1 MQYAKI
7 RNTVL
12 LKPVASYR
20 LFLIFMLLFFLFKAT
35 TVSQDLPTLELE
47 SEIEISPL
55 LGEISGMA
63 FYEDDIYAI
72 NDSGNGPYI
81 FQLDILTGRTRKIF
95 KLQNIR
101 NKDWEELS
109 VSGKHLYIG
118 DFGNN
123 RGKRKDLLIYRLHI
137 DSLEYPAVPVL
148 STGMEYAA
156 RSHLSGNSRYHE
168 WDCEAMTVSPGG
180 IFCFSKDRKNLITK
194 LYRLREGEY
203 NNLVPVDSFNTGFL
217 VTGAY
222 YDNAGDNLY
231 LCGYYKRETY
241 LLHFRNDGRPGFSG
255 DHVKYIIPELKNTQ
269 VESIFVRGNFIYLGS
284 ERTVR
289 EQAIYRI
296 ALTSLNDI

>member
-1 MQYAKI
+1 MQYTVV
-7 RNTVL
+7 RNTFL
-12 LKPVASYR
+12 IKPVAACR
-20 LFLIFMLLFFLFKAT
+20 LFLISMMLFFMIITTAT
-35 TVSQDLPTLELE
+35 SQDLPTLELE
-47 SEIEISPL
+47 SEIKISPL

-63 FYEDDIYAI
+63 FYGDDIYAI

-81 FQLDILTGRTRKIF
+81 FQLDIFTGRSKKIF
-95 KLQNIR
+95 KAENIR

-109 VSGKHLYIG
+109 VSGKYLYIG

-123 RGKRKDLLIYRLHI
+123 RGKRKDLVIHRLHI
-137 DSLEYPAVPVL
+137 DSLEHPAAPVL
-148 STGMEYAA
+148 STGLEYTAQ
-156 RSHLSGNSRYHE
+156 SHFSGNSRDHE
-168 WDCEAMTVSPGG
+168 WDCEAMTVSSGG
-180 IFCFSKDRKNLITK
+180 IVCFSKDRKNLLTK
-194 LYRLREGEY
+194 LYRLREGEH
-203 NNLVPVDSFNTGFL
+203 NKLVPLDSFNTGFL

-222 YDNAGDNLY
+222 YDNTGHNLY

-241 LLHFRNDGRPGFSG
+241 LMHFRTGGRPGFSG

-269 VESIFVRGNFIYLGS
+269 VESIFVRENFIYLGS